1 MFDHYTEDFGSYEK
15 HLLVD
20 TQNGHSLSFVPDYG
34 CCLLDIQ
41 VAGTSFLD
49 GYTTPIELDLNRWG
63 KSGLLFPF
71 PNRMAE
77 GRYSWQGEHYNFPIN
92 DPATGTAVHGFGMD
106 KKFRTLRINTDENVA
121 AVSCQYE
128 YDGKFP
134 SYPFP
139 FNLSIEFSLDQEG
152 SFEMEY
158 RCWNMGTTALP
169 WGFGWH
175 PYFQVGDH
183 IQEAHLTTPELKM
196 VGVDEQMIPTGKRY
210 EFNEFAAGK
219 QIGATVLDNC
229 FVPLAES
236 PTSLEI
242 QLRGERGTLHY
253 WQETGEEGMN
263 YVQLFT
269 PPYRKS
275 LAIEPMSCNV
285 DAFNNQDGLITLQP
299 GDMARGRFGFRFA
312 PSASS

>member
-1 MFDHYTEDFGSYEK
+1 MFDHQTEDFGSYQK
-15 HLLVD
+15 HLLTD
-20 TQNGHSLSFVPDYG
+20 TANGHLLSFVPQHG

-41 VAGTSFLD
+41 VGGVSLLD
-49 GYTTPIELDLNRWG
+49 GYETFIELDLDTWG

-71 PNRMAE
+71 PNRMAAGQYTWE
-77 GRYSWQGEHYNFPIN
+77 GSHYNFPIN
-92 DPATGTAVHGFGMD
+92 DPNTGTALHGFGMD
-106 KKFRTLRINTDENVA
+106 KEFRVLRISTEDNTA
-121 AVSCQYE
+121 SVSCQYE
-128 YDGKFP
+128 YDGQFP

-139 FNLSIEFSLDQEG
+139 FNLNITFSLDQQG
-152 SFEMEY
+152 NFEMEY
-158 RCWNMGTTALP
+158 RCWNMGDKALP

-175 PYFQVGDH
+175 PYFQVGEN
-183 IQEAHLTTPELKM
+183 IQHAELTTPSLRM
-196 VGVDEQMIPTGKRY
+196 IGVDEQMIPTGKRY
-210 EFNEFAAGK
+210 DFDEFTEGK
-219 QIGATVLDNC
+219 TIGATVLDNC

-242 QLRGERGTLHY
+242 KLRGEKGTLRY

-285 DAFNNQDGLITLQP
+285 DAFNNGDGLITLHP
-299 GDMARGRFGFRFA
+299 GDMARGRFGFRFEPA
-312 PSASS
+312 ANA